1 MWKTAGEIWKK
12 YLILIYQYCLE
23 KKSNEFNSTEL
34 VDQFNITLSMINRIL
49 TKLKKKR
56 LILVQSDKKSLRNKR
71 HLIGQIPRNYKITEV
86 GEKMAKS
93 LI

>member
-1 MWKTAGEIWKK
+1 MWKRAGEIWKK

-71 HLIGQIPRNYKITEV
+71 HLIGQIPRTIKSQKW
-86 GEKMAKS
+86 EKKWLKA
-93 LI
+93 